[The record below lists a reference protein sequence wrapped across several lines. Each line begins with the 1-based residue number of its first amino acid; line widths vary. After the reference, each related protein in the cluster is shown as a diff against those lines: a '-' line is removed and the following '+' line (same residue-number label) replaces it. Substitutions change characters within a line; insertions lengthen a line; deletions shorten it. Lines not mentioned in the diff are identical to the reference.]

1 MQDSNKH
8 HILPSYSENLSDIFE
23 HVHDLLSN
31 NKNEEARKL
40 LVEMHHADIADFLND
55 SGYATREQIINI
67 LGNDFKP
74 ETLIWVNFD
83 TRRSIETIASPS
95 QIAAWVEEI
104 DTEDLIEVM
113 ESFQTEV
120 KEEVLSLLSA
130 EKQKYILEGF
140 TYPEHT
146 VGRVMETEFVSFMD
160 HWTVG
165 QSIDSIRHKNR
176 DRDFHAAIVV
186 DSRNKPVGNILL
198 STLLKHQRS
207 TPIRELMNEDFK
219 IADTSTDLNQL
230 SYIFKQ
236 YTLTIVPI
244 VNRTTKKI
252 VGTVSID
259 NMLYIVEQQTEE
271 NLMQLGGIKTQ
282 DIASSLFLTAKHRFS
297 WLFLNLVTAFIT
309 SVVINQFSG
318 TIEAIVALAAIMPVV
333 ASMGGNAGTQAMTVT
348 VRALSNKDITLASY
362 KKAVLKELL
371 VCALNGVLLSIL
383 GAGFAFLLF
392 GNTNL
397 SIVFASAV
405 IINFIIAGLFGSAI
419 PIILDSMDIDPA
431 ASSGV
436 LLTALTDSFGFFT
449 FLTLAYM
456 FLI

>member
-1 MQDSNKH
+1 MTDSHKN
-8 HILPSYSENLSDIFE
+8 HILPSYSENLSVTFE
-23 HVHDLLSN
+23 QIQELLSN
-31 NKNEEARKL
+31 SKNTEAKGIL
-40 LVEMHHADIADFLND
+40 LEMHHADIADFLNESAYD
-55 SGYATREQIINI
+55 VREQVIHI
-67 LGNDFKP
+67 LGSDFKP

-83 TRRSIETIASPS
+83 TRRSIENIATPS
-95 QIAAWVEEI
+95 QIASWVEEI
-104 DTEDLIEVM
+104 DTEDVIEVM
-113 ESFQTEV
+113 ESFSIEA
-120 KEEVLSLLSA
+120 KETILSLLTA

-146 VGRVMETEFVSFMD
+146 AGRVMETEFVSFMD

-165 QSIDSIRHKNR
+165 QSIDSIRHKNSEK
-176 DRDFHAAIVV
+176 DFHAAIII

-198 STLLKHQRS
+198 STLLKHSRN
-207 TPIRELMNEDFK
+207 TPIRQLMNEDFK

-244 VNRTTKKI
+244 VNKTTKKI

-282 DIASSLFLTAKHRFS
+282 DIASSLLLTAKHRFS

-309 SVVINQFSG
+309 SVVINQFSA
-318 TIEAIVALAAIMPVV
+318 TIEAVVALAAIMPVV

-348 VRALSNKDITLASY
+348 VRALSNKDITLSTY
-362 KKAVLKELL
+362 KKAVLKELM
-371 VCALNGVLLSIL
+371 VCALNGVVLSAL
-383 GAGFAFLLF
+383 GASFSFILF
-392 GNTNL
+392 GNTDL
-397 SIVFASAV
+397 SMVFASAV
-405 IINFIIAGLFGSAI
+405 IINFIVAGLFGSAI
-419 PIILDSMDIDPA
+419 PIILDSFDIDPA

-449 FLTLAYM
+449 FLTLAYV